1 MKPSES
7 EFRVA
12 SAATQLQAPRGQPQK
27 TEQQITDDTPNI
39 FQPQSGPVRPMESNP
54 NPIEV
59 LGPGQAPRLRI
70 PALEIA
76 ASVTFS
82 GPSPAPSPYGL
93 RDPKQRARVLNSLG
107 GTAQSEAAIA
117 RSLDWFTRH
126 QEPDGH
132 WAIVKHGGLQGHDVA
147 ATSLALLCYMGWG
160 AKHTEPGPHQ
170 EAMARGLDW
179 LAKQVRYKGDMR
191 SDGGTMYDHGMG
203 TIALAEAYG
212 LTKDPKLYEPLR
224 RAVGFIVNAQNPD
237 TGGWRYIPGADGD
250 TSVFGWQLMA
260 LKSASLAG
268 LDISPHVLDKARGW
282 LDRVASGE
290 HGGLYGYQDKTPLP
304 AMCAEGMFCQELLG
318 RPPNDPRME
327 ETAAYL
333 KTLLPSN
340 NDKEKINYYYW
351 YYGSLA
357 LYQHQGSVWEQWNG
371 VIRDILTGSQK
382 LKGDESGS
390 WDPAGLWSRESGR
403 AVTTAMATLS
413 LEVYYRYLPLYGLS
427 DASH

>member
-1 MKPSES
+1 
-7 EFRVA
+7 
-12 SAATQLQAPRGQPQK
+12 
-27 TEQQITDDTPNI
+27 
-39 FQPQSGPVRPMESNP
+39 
-54 NPIEV
+54 
-59 LGPGQAPRLRI
+59 
-70 PALEIA
+70 
-76 ASVTFS
+76 
-82 GPSPAPSPYGL
+82 
-93 RDPKQRARVLNSLG
+93 
-107 GTAQSEAAIA
+107 
-117 RSLDWFTRH
+117 
-126 QEPDGH
+126 
-132 WAIVKHGGLQGHDVA
+132 
-147 ATSLALLCYMGWG
+147 
-160 AKHTEPGPHQ
+160 
-170 EAMARGLDW
+170 
-179 LAKQVRYKGDMR
+179 
-191 SDGGTMYDHGMG
+191 
-203 TIALAEAYG
+203 
-212 LTKDPKLYEPLR
+212 
-224 RAVGFIVNAQNPD
+224 
-237 TGGWRYIPGADGD
+237 
-250 TSVFGWQLMA
+250 
-260 LKSASLAG
+260 
-268 LDISPHVLDKARGW
+268 LDIPPHVLDKARGW